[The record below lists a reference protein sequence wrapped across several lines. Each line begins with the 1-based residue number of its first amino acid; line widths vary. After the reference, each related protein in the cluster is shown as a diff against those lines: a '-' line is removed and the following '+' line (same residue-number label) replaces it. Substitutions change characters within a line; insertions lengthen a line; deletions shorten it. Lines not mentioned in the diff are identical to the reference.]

1 MSVFT
6 FQWYSAQTLKL
17 RLFPEVH
24 SCESCPGFLFL
35 MLEASVNWSLRP
47 KFSLLSILWVYHVH
61 MSLYFGF
68 LIWFSYSF
76 DQTTKSLD
84 DLFFRPFCAL
94 IFLMLISVFASMST
108 FLSSFQHL
116 HKPYPI
122 LLLSECWHLASA
134 YFYDFIFLLVQFLVH
149 SLSWLA
155 NIWLVRVVSKQL
167 ENSAFFLGI
176 RLLVLKPL
184 LIFYDFTS
192 CHISFVFLNLL

>member
-1 MSVFT
+1 
-6 FQWYSAQTLKL
+6 
-17 RLFPEVH
+17 
-24 SCESCPGFLFL
+24 

-134 YFYDFIFLLVQFLVH
+134 YFYDFVFLLVQFLVH

-167 ENSAFFLGI
+167 ENSSFFLGNTTPCFDTI
-176 RLLVLKPL
+176 ANFLWFHFLPHKLCLSQSTITWVLCTLCWYYYFK
-184 LIFYDFTS
+184 
-192 CHISFVFLNLL
+192 

>member
-1 MSVFT
+1 
-6 FQWYSAQTLKL
+6 
-17 RLFPEVH
+17 
-24 SCESCPGFLFL
+24 
-35 MLEASVNWSLRP
+35 MLELLFAGPVRL
-47 KFSLLSILWVYHVH
+47 KFSLLSILWFYHVH
-61 MSLYFGF
+61 KSLYFVF
-68 LIWFSYSF
+68 IMWFSYF
-76 DQTTKSLD
+76 FYQTTQSLYN
-84 DLFFRPFCAL
+84 LFFRPFCAL

-108 FLSSFQHL
+108 FLSSFQYL

-122 LLLSECWHLASA
+122 FLLPGFWRLASE
-134 YFYDFIFLLVQFLVH
+134 YFMNFIFLLVQFLVH